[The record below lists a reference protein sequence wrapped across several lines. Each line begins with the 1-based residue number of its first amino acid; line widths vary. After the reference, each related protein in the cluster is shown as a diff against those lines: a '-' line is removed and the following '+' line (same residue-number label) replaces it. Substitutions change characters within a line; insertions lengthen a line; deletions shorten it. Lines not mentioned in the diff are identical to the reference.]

1 MKFEVSKDFF
11 DKVEDAVFGVVVVK
25 NFDNK
30 VSYDHINKMFDES
43 LKSSKEKFL
52 NVKIKEEPWILP
64 YREAFRSLNINPNKY
79 MCSIEALMTRISKG
93 NDIPHINPMVD
104 LGNALSLKYEL
115 PIGVHDID
123 NFIDGDIQIRES
135 DGNDNFIP
143 FGSTEVEH
151 PEVGEIIYASG
162 NEVKT
167 RRWTWRQGERSKV
180 TEESKDFFIPIDGFT
195 SNKDKIV
202 ELQDE
207 LVKYLKDDLKL
218 EVYSGIVD
226 KDNRIFKIEE

>member
-123 NFIDGDIQIRES
+123 NFIDGDIQLLYFR
-135 DGNDNFIP
+135 
-143 FGSTEVEH
+143 TE
-151 PEVGEIIYASG
+151 
-162 NEVKT
+162 
-167 RRWTWRQGERSKV
+167 
-180 TEESKDFFIPIDGFT
+180 
-195 SNKDKIV
+195 
-202 ELQDE
+202 
-207 LVKYLKDDLKL
+207 
-218 EVYSGIVD
+218 
-226 KDNRIFKIEE
+226 

>member
-195 SNKDKIV
+195 SSKDKII
-202 ELQDE
+202 ELQEE

-218 EVYSGIVD
+218 EAYSGIVD

>member
-30 VSYDHINKMFDES
+30 VSYDYINKMFDES

-143 FGSTEVEH
+143 FGSTKVEH

-195 SNKDKIV
+195 SNKDKII
-202 ELQDE
+202 ELQEE

>member
-30 VSYDHINKMFDES
+30 VSYNYINKMFDES

-195 SNKDKIV
+195 SNKDKIIRFP
-202 ELQDE
+202 
-207 LVKYLKDDLKL
+207 KK
-218 EVYSGIVD
+218 
-226 KDNRIFKIEE
+226 